1 MQTLTRGAATQ
12 MAREPERKRVVAF
25 FDGQNLFH
33 CAKRAFGY
41 PTPNYDPAALAAF
54 IVGRHPDWNLAE
66 VRFYTGIHDAVASPF
81 WNHYWSAKLA
91 VMGAHGITTFSRTL
105 RYNDQTV
112 LLPNGANATVR
123 VGQEKGI
130 DIRIALDMVRMARA
144 GVLDVILLF
153 SQDQDL
159 SEAADEV
166 KAISREQDR
175 WIKVAC
181 AFPQGLVK
189 CRGVNGTQ
197 WIPID
202 RATYD
207 QCLDPIDYRRK

>member
-1 MQTLTRGAATQ
+1 VRDHDVLPDSPLPRPDGAAS
-12 MAREPERKRVVAF
+12 R
-25 FDGQNLFH
+25 
-33 CAKRAFGY
+33 
-41 PTPNYDPAALAAF
+41 
-54 IVGRHPDWNLAE
+54 WNQ
-66 VRFYTGIHDAVASPF
+66 RG
-81 WNHYWSAKLA
+81 
-91 VMGAHGITTFSRTL
+91 G
-105 RYNDQTV
+105 
-112 LLPNGANATVR
+112 

-144 GVLDVILLF
+144 GVLDVVLLF

-166 KAISREQDR
+166 KAISRDQDR

-181 AFPQGLVK
+181 AFPQGAVK

>member
-1 MQTLTRGAATQ
+1 MAT
-12 MAREPERKRVVAF
+12 EPERKRVVAF

-33 CAKRAFGY
+33 CAKRAFGH
-41 PTPNYDPAALAAF
+41 PVPNYDPRTLANRVVSRF
-54 IVGRHPDWNLAE
+54 PNWDLGEI
-66 VRFYTGIHDAVASPF
+66 RFYTGIHAASASPY

-91 VMGAHGITTFSRTL
+91 VMGTRGITTFSRTL
-105 RYNDQTV
+105 RYHDQAVPMPDGTM
-112 LLPNGANATVR
+112 AKVR
-123 VGQEKGI
+123 IGQEKGV
-130 DIRIALDMVRMARA
+130 DIRIALDMVRMARE

-166 KAISREQDR
+166 KAISRDQDR

-181 AFPQGLVK
+181 AFPQGPAK

-202 RATYD
+202 RETYD
-207 QCLDPIDYRRK
+207 QCLDPNDYRIR